1 MDDNI
6 KTVLQIGG
14 VGVPVIFHRKDE
26 EIARKAAAQVTEM
39 VNKLMQ
45 NYRVESKERLLA
57 MTAYLFALEK
67 LKLEQRNDTRPYE
80 EKIEELA
87 RLLDK
92 HLGQP

>member
-1 MDDNI
+1 M
-6 KTVLQIGG
+6 
-14 VGVPVIFHRKDE
+14 PVIFHRQDE

>member
-1 MDDNI
+1 M
-6 KTVLQIGG
+6 
-14 VGVPVIFHRKDE
+14 PVIFHRKDE